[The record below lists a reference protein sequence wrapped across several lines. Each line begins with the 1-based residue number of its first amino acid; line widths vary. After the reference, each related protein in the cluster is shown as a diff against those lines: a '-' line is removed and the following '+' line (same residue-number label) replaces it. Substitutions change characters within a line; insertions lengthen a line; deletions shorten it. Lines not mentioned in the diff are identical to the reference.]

1 MVGAIKIVLRR
12 GHSLS
17 TTLNRFDRR
26 NFSERLNAHTDQN
39 FANISLDAKNLLP
52 NDSYFILKSSKINMN
67 IPKIDSEFNQP
78 RCIHGVAM
86 WTIELRDSMNHT
98 GQRIEFPSLSRLQK
112 IES

>member
-17 TTLNRFDRR
+17 TALNRFDRR
-26 NFSERLNAHTDQN
+26 YFSERLNAHTDQN

-52 NDSYFILKSSKINMN
+52 NDSYFILKSSKIN
-67 IPKIDSEFNQP
+67 IPKIDLQFNQP